1 MFAGRSTLF
10 VLTLLLLGC
19 TSPEPEDS
27 TSSADTQQHTVSDS
41 TSQSDVRTDDFDLG
55 SPDPDPSTMTN
66 YYLSRP
72 HLIGGLSG
80 LQQSIQY
87 PKFAQERRIEG
98 RVFVEL
104 VVDADGQPSRPRLA
118 YGIHKL
124 LNEEALRVVRQTD
137 WVPAKQDGE
146 PVRMTVTVPVNF
158 WLDSTAAK

>member
-19 TSPEPEDS
+19 TSPKPDDS
-27 TSSADTQQHTVSDS
+27 TSSADTQQHTASDS
-41 TSQSDVRTDDFDLG
+41 TSQSDVRTDDLG
-55 SPDPDPSTMTN
+55 PIDPDPSTMTN

-104 VVDADGQPSRPRLA
+104 VVDADGQPSSPRLA

-124 LNEEALRVVRQTD
+124 LNEEALRVVSQTD